1 MNGPVLPT
9 GAEYERLLCALR
21 LETPWAVAGL
31 DPAEAAADRPAEPR
45 SEAAPVRAETWES
58 VVEVIDR
65 IARSD
70 GDRIALGDGQQTCT
84 YRQLLARTERLAA
97 RLRTAGVRRGDVVAV
112 TLERGS
118 AFAEVALAVWRAG
131 GAFLPLKPGDP
142 LAWREQAARAS
153 GARVAVAASSD
164 PAWPGVAHLV
174 WPEAETDRKDPERR
188 DELEDR
194 DAPEDRDTP
203 EGRVTPEDRDT
214 PDGLAGSGPAS
225 PTSPE
230 VPAPGDLAYLI
241 ATSGS
246 TGEPKL
252 VMLEHR
258 GVANLVRAQ
267 AETLP
272 ALGPGSRVLQFSHPT
287 FDGAV
292 FDLLLA
298 LAHGGRLEA
307 ITDAETSGEP
317 LAAALRR
324 RRVTHAVLPA
334 AVLRTLGSERFDDLD
349 VVLSVGD
356 VCLPETARLW
366 STRHRFFNGYGPS
379 ETTVCATLH
388 QGDAGSGAERVP
400 LGRPVGGVRV
410 VVLDDELR
418 PVPVGEVG
426 ELCIGGAGVGR
437 GYLGRPAQT
446 AEAFVPDPFS
456 AVPGARL
463 YRTGDLGRLLPGGGT
478 EFLGRR
484 DNELKIRGVRIR
496 LDDIQN
502 ALAALPG
509 VRDAVAVAAGAAGQG
524 DRNLVGYAVAEPG
537 HRPTG
542 AGLRAELARRLPA
555 HLLPGAVLVLDAW
568 PLTASGKV
576 DRSRLPDPHAAGDYR
591 AARTPAEE
599 VLTSLA
605 ADLFGLDRVG
615 RDDSFLALGGNS
627 LLATRFAAR
636 AEAAL
641 GRRLPLAALLSGATL
656 AELATAGEP
665 AAAEDGEPLPP
676 AVPGPVRGR
685 PDGARRVPSFA
696 QERIWLMQELR
707 PDSLAYHAQA
717 ALRIGGPL
725 DPDTLSAA
733 LTDLVRRHEVLRS
746 RFHNDGGRL
755 RCTVEPPA
763 PVELPLLDLSDRPAD
778 LQGKLLG
785 EAVERFV
792 VRPFALDGEP
802 LVRWLLIRLGE
813 QEHVL
818 VHAEHHLVH
827 DGWSFNVFLREL
839 VEGCLDHQRYGE
851 IRRPEPEIQYYDHA
865 RWQREWCGGPEAQ
878 RQRDFWRRE
887 LDGASTMLPLPRRA
901 SAAGRRFVGAAP
913 RVEIDAELAR
923 ALEALGRRHGHSLY
937 AVLLAAFFALL
948 ARSTG
953 ADDVLVG
960 SGVANRRWQNTEDLM
975 GMFVNTVVLR
985 GRTADDPAFAALL
998 DRVGQTV
1005 RTALDHQDLPFED
1018 ILAQSR
1024 AEHVPGV
1031 NPLVQAS
1038 FSFHDAMPG
1047 RLGAAPFSLDVI
1059 EGLGT
1064 GSAKFDLNLIAFPR
1078 YYAAGCIGRGPGNVL
1093 RVPASDGPVPPS
1105 PAAALDGITVSWEFD
1120 SDQLEAGFVT
1130 GLMRAYQEILRA
1142 VVRAPQTVLSE
1153 LALVSD
1159 EQRERLLRRA
1169 LGRQDEPSAD
1179 RVPEVVAEW
1188 VARTPEAPAVSADD
1202 QDLTYRQLWS
1212 RASELAA
1219 VLGEAGVG
1227 RGDVVALH
1235 LPRSARLVVAM
1246 LATLMAG
1253 AGSLTLDPTHP
1264 SARLAALLEDSGART
1279 VLADPDDAAQVPVGR
1294 WQVLTP
1300 RPDPSSTPPPGA
1312 PAPGSPRDLAHV
1324 VYTSGSTGRP
1334 KGVQIEHRSL
1344 VARLR
1349 SSDMAAPSPG
1359 RRVLAT
1365 NATVFDVFTME
1376 VWSALLNGAALHLL
1390 PAAAGPQEIARRIVR
1405 HDISHLTLVTP
1416 LLRVMTETAPDALA
1430 RLQALVVGGDTAPPD
1445 AVRAALELGTRRLF
1459 NSYGPTEVTV
1469 YATAFE
1475 ASAAERIGSEVPVG
1489 RPVSNSHTVLLD
1501 DRLNLVPDGFVG
1513 EICVGGPGVAR
1524 GYLGRPAETAERF
1537 VPDPYSPE
1545 PGARLYRTGD
1555 RGQWLPDGN
1564 LRFLGRLD
1572 HQVKIRGFRIEPEE
1586 VRAALTA
1593 LAGVREAEVVAHRA
1607 GEPEA
1612 RLVGYA
1618 QPEPG
1623 VLLEPAALRAA
1634 LTGLLPGHLVPESV
1648 LIVESWPR
1656 GATGKVDRSRL
1667 PVPPPPTVTTQG
1679 RPADHGPVA
1688 EVLARVLAELLEL
1701 PEIGADDDFFQLGG
1715 HSLLAMRYAAKA
1727 GRALERDIDLA
1738 TVLAHPTVARLS
1750 AALHTAAAPP
1760 ALAEPLRRLP
1770 RRIPDAAAR
1779 APR

>member
-1 MNGPVLPT
+1 MNGPALPT
-9 GAEYERLLCALR
+9 GAEYGQLLGALR
-21 LETPWAVAGL
+21 LETPWAAVALGPVE
-31 DPAEAAADRPAEPR
+31 DTADRPAEPPT
-45 SEAAPVRAETWES
+45 AAPVPTDAW
-58 VVEVIDR
+58 VPAGEVIDR
-65 IARSD
+65 IARAD
-70 GDRIALGDGQQTCT
+70 GDRIALGDGRRTWT
-84 YRQLLARTERLAA
+84 YRQLRSRTESLAE
-97 RLRTAGVRRGDVVAV
+97 RLRRAGVRRGDVVVV
-112 TLERGS
+112 TMERGS
-118 AFAEVALAVWRAG
+118 AFAEVALAVWKAG

-153 GARVAVAASSD
+153 GARVAVAASAE
-164 PAWPGVAHLV
+164 PALPGVAHLV
-174 WPEAETDRKDPERR
+174 WPDP
-188 DELEDR
+188 DPDP
-194 DAPEDRDTP
+194 DAGPN
-203 EGRVTPEDRDT
+203 
-214 PDGLAGSGPAS
+214 PAS
-225 PTSPE
+225 DSAPGSDSDSDSGREGQEETAGRE
-230 VPAPGDLAYLI
+230 GTAPGDLAYLV

-334 AVLRTLGSERFDDLD
+334 AVLRTLGPEPFDDLD

-366 STRHRFFNGYGPS
+366 SSRHRFFNGYGPS

-388 QGDAGSGAERVP
+388 RGDADAGAERVP
-400 LGRPVGGVRV
+400 VGPPVGGVRV
-410 VVLDDELR
+410 VVLDDDLR
-418 PVPVGEVG
+418 PVPAGEVG

-437 GYLGRPAQT
+437 GYLGRPGPT

-456 AVPGARL
+456 TVPGARL

-509 VRDAVAVAAGAAGQG
+509 VRDAVAVAAGTAGEG

-576 DRSRLPDPHAAGDYR
+576 DRSRLPDPHPAAGYR
-591 AARTPAEE
+591 AARTAAEE
-599 VLTSLA
+599 TLTSLA
-605 ADLFGLDRVG
+605 ADLFGLGRVG

-656 AELATAGEP
+656 AELAAAG
-665 AAAEDGEPLPP
+665 DGGPPPP

-685 PDGARRVPSFA
+685 PEGSRRVPSFA

-725 DPDTLSAA
+725 DPDVLSAV

-746 RFHNDGGRL
+746 RFHNDDGRL
-755 RCTVEPPA
+755 RCTVEPPR
-763 PVELPLLDLSDRPAD
+763 PVELPLLDLSGRPAG

-792 VRPFALDGEP
+792 VRPFALDAEP
-802 LVRWLLIRLGE
+802 LVRWLLIRLGG

-839 VEGCLDHQRYGE
+839 VEGCLDHRRYGE
-851 IRRPEPEIQYYDHA
+851 VRRPEPEIQYYDHA
-865 RWQREWCGGPEAQ
+865 RWQREWCLGPEAQ
-878 RQRDFWRRE
+878 RQRDFWRQE
-887 LDGASTMLPLPRRA
+887 LAGAATMLPLPRRA
-901 SAAGRRFVGAAP
+901 AAAGRRFVGAAP

-948 ARSTG
+948 SRSTG
-953 ADDVLVG
+953 AEDVLVG

-985 GRTADDPAFAALL
+985 GRTADDPPFAALL
-998 DRVGQTV
+998 DQVGHTV
-1005 RTALDHQDLPFED
+1005 RAALDHQDLPFEE

-1078 YYAAGCIGRGPGNVL
+1078 YRAAGCTGRGPGNVL
-1093 RVPASDGPVPPS
+1093 QVPASDGPVPPS

-1120 SDQLEAGFVT
+1120 SDQLGAGFVT
-1130 GLMRAYQEILRA
+1130 GLMHAYQEILRA
-1142 VVRAPQTVLSE
+1142 VVRAPRTALSE

-1159 EQRERLLRRA
+1159 AERERLLRRA
-1169 LGRQDEPSAD
+1169 AGRQDEPSAD

-1188 VARTPEAPAVSADD
+1188 VARTPQAPAVSADD
-1202 QDLTYRQLWS
+1202 EELTYRQLWL
-1212 RASELAA
+1212 RAGELAA
-1219 VLGEAGVG
+1219 VLIESGVG

-1246 LATLMAG
+1246 LATLMTG

-1264 SARLAALLEDSGART
+1264 PARLAALLEDSGTRT
-1279 VLADPDDAAQVPVGR
+1279 VLADPDGAGRLPAGR
-1294 WQVLTP
+1294 WQILTP
-1300 RPDPSSTPPPGA
+1300 RPDPSYTGPPGA
-1312 PAPGSPRDLAHV
+1312 PAPGGPRDLAHV
-1324 VYTSGSTGRP
+1324 IYTSGSTGRP

-1344 VARLR
+1344 IARLR
-1349 SSDMAAPSPG
+1349 ASDMAAPGPG

-1365 NATVFDVFTME
+1365 NATVFDVFAME

-1405 HDISHLTLVTP
+1405 HDISHMTLVTP

-1445 AVRAALELGTRRLF
+1445 VVRAALALGTRRLV

-1475 ASAAERIGSEVPVG
+1475 ADDAGRIGSEVPVG
-1489 RPVSNSHTVLLD
+1489 RPVSNAHLVLLD
-1501 DRLNLVPDGFVG
+1501 DRLNLVPDGFAG

-1537 VPDPYSPE
+1537 VPDPYSAE

-1586 VRAALTA
+1586 VRAALAA

-1607 GEPEA
+1607 GEPQA

-1618 QPEPG
+1618 RARPG
-1623 VLLEPAALRAA
+1623 GVLEPAALRAA
-1634 LTGLLPGHLVPESV
+1634 LAERLPGHLVPESI
-1648 LIVESWPR
+1648 LIVEDWPR

-1667 PVPPPPTVTTQG
+1667 PVPPPPAVTPQG
-1679 RPADHGPVA
+1679 RPADHGPAA
-1688 EVLARVLAELLEL
+1688 EVLARVLAELLDL
-1701 PEIGADDDFFQLGG
+1701 PEVGAEDDFFQLGG
-1715 HSLLAMRYAAKA
+1715 HSLLAMRYAATA
-1727 GRALERDIDLA
+1727 GRALGLDIDLA

-1750 AALHTAAAPP
+1750 AALGTTAAPP
-1760 ALAEPLRRLP
+1760 APAEPPRRLP
-1770 RRIPDAAAR
+1770 RRVPAPAAR
-1779 APR
+1779 TQR

>member
-1 MNGPVLPT
+1 MNGLSLPT
-9 GAEYERLLCALR
+9 GAEYERLLGSLR
-21 LETPWAVAGL
+21 LRTTWAVAGL
-31 DPAEAAADRPAEPR
+31 DFAEDSADRSAGPLPAP
-45 SEAAPVRAETWES
+45 APAPASADAWVSAG
-58 VVEVIDR
+58 EVIDL
-65 IARSD
+65 IARAN
-70 GDRIALGDGQQTCT
+70 GDRIALGDGRRTWT
-84 YRQLLARTERLAA
+84 YRQLHARKECLAG
-97 RLRTAGVRRGDVVAV
+97 RLREAGVRRGDVVAV
-112 TLERGS
+112 TLERGV
-118 AFAEVALAVWRAG
+118 AFAEAALAVWAAG

-142 LAWREQAARAS
+142 LAWREQAARAA
-153 GARVAVAASSD
+153 GARVAVSASAES
-164 PAWPGVAHLV
+164 ALPGVAQLM
-174 WPEAETDRKDPERR
+174 WPGPGPESDREG
-188 DELEDR
+188 LEGLEEP
-194 DAPEDRDTP
+194 A
-203 EGRVTPEDRDT
+203 
-214 PDGLAGSGPAS
+214 GLAGAGPVS
-225 PTSPE
+225 PVEPE
-230 VPAPGDLAYLI
+230 RVAPGDLAYVI

-267 AETLP
+267 AGTLP

-307 ITDAETSGEP
+307 VTDSETSGEP
-317 LAAALRR
+317 LAAVLRR
-324 RRVTHAVLPA
+324 RRITHAVLPA
-334 AVLRTLGSERFDDLD
+334 AVLRTLDAEQFDDLD

-366 STRHRFFNGYGPS
+366 SARHRFFNGYGPS

-388 QGDAGSGAERVP
+388 PGEADPGAERVP
-400 LGRPVGGVRV
+400 VGRPVEGVRV
-410 VVLDDELR
+410 VVLDDDLE
-418 PVPVGEVG
+418 PAAVGDVG
-426 ELCIGGAGVGR
+426 ELCVGGAGVGR
-437 GYLGRPAQT
+437 GYLGRPALT

-456 AVPGARL
+456 TVPGARL
-463 YRTGDLGRLLPGGGT
+463 YRTGDLGRLLPGGGV

-484 DNELKIRGVRIR
+484 DNQLKIRGVRIR
-496 LDDIQN
+496 LDDIEN

-509 VRDAVAVAAGAAGQG
+509 VRDAAAVAIGAAGRG

-555 HLLPGAVLVLDAW
+555 HLLPGAVLVLDDW
-568 PLTASGKV
+568 PLTPSGKV
-576 DRSRLPDPHAAGDYR
+576 DRSRLPDPRTGAEYQ
-591 AARTPAEE
+591 AARTPDEE

-605 ADLFGLDRVG
+605 AALFGHGRVG
-615 RDDSFLALGGNS
+615 RDDNFLALGGNS

-641 GRRLPLAALLSGATL
+641 GRRLPLAAVLSGATL
-656 AELATAGEP
+656 AELAAVQGGE
-665 AAAEDGEPLPP
+665 LPP
-676 AVPGPVRGR
+676 AVPGPVRGL
-685 PDGARRVPSFA
+685 PDGPRRVPSFA
-696 QERIWLMQELR
+696 QERIWLMQQLR

-717 ALRIGGPL
+717 ALRIGGVL
-725 DPDTLSAA
+725 DPNALSAA

-746 RFHNDGGRL
+746 RFHNDGGL
-755 RCTVEPPA
+755 LHCTVEPA
-763 PVELPLLDLSDRPAD
+763 RPVELPLLDLSDEPAD
-778 LQGKLLG
+778 RQEGLLG

-792 VRPFALDGEP
+792 MRPFALDSEP
-802 LVRWLLIRLGE
+802 LVRWLLIRLGG

-851 IRRPEPEIQYYDHA
+851 VRRPEPEIQYYDHA
-865 RWQREWCGGPEAQ
+865 RWQREWCGGPEAR
-878 RQRDFWRRE
+878 RQRDFWRHE
-887 LDGASTMLPLPRRA
+887 LAGASTMLPLPRRA
-901 SAAGRRFVGAAP
+901 TAADRRFVGAAP
-913 RVEIDAELAR
+913 RVEIDGELAR

-960 SGVANRRWQNTEDLM
+960 SGVANRRWQSTEDLM

-985 GRTADDPAFAALL
+985 GRMADDPTFAALL
-998 DRVGQTV
+998 DRVGHSV
-1005 RTALDHQDLPFED
+1005 HAALDHQDLPFED
-1018 ILAQSR
+1018 ILAQSQ

-1078 YYAAGCIGRGPGNVL
+1078 YFAAGCIGRGPGNVL

-1105 PAAALDGITVSWEFD
+1105 PGAALDGITVSWEFD
-1120 SDQLEAGFVT
+1120 SDQLETGFVS
-1130 GLMRAYQEILRA
+1130 GLMRAYREILRA
-1142 VVRAPQTVLSE
+1142 VVRAPRTVLSE
-1153 LALVSD
+1153 LPLVSTEERD
-1159 EQRERLLRRA
+1159 RLLRRA
-1169 LGRQDEPSAD
+1169 LGRQDEPSTD
-1179 RVPEVVAEW
+1179 RVTDVVAQW
-1188 VARTPEAPAVSADD
+1188 VAAAPQAPAVSADD
-1202 QDLTYRQLWS
+1202 ETLTYSQLWL

-1219 VLGEAGVG
+1219 FLGDSGVG

-1246 LATLMAG
+1246 LATLMTG
-1253 AGSLTLDPTHP
+1253 AASLTLDPTHP
-1264 SARLAALLEDSGART
+1264 PARLAALLDDSGART
-1279 VLADPDDAAQVPVGR
+1279 VLADPGEAARLPVGR
-1294 WQVLTP
+1294 WQTLTP
-1300 RPDPSSTPPPGA
+1300 RPDPSYDRPPAVPE
-1312 PAPGSPRDLAHV
+1312 PGSPRDLAHV
-1324 VYTSGSTGRP
+1324 IYTSGSTGRP
-1334 KGVQIEHRSL
+1334 KGVEVEHRSL

-1349 SSDMAAPSPG
+1349 SSDMTALGPG
-1359 RRVLAT
+1359 RSVLAT

-1390 PAAAGPQEIARRIVR
+1390 PASAGPQEIARRIVR
-1405 HDISHLTLVTP
+1405 HRISHLTLVTP
-1416 LLRVMTETAPDALA
+1416 LLRVMLETAPEALA
-1430 RLQALVVGGDTAPPD
+1430 QLQSLVIGGEAAPPD
-1445 AVRAALELGTRRLF
+1445 AVRATLELGTRRLV
-1459 NSYGPTEVTV
+1459 NGYGPTEVTV

-1475 ASAAERIGSEVPVG
+1475 TSAAERIGAEVPIG
-1489 RPVSNSHTVLLD
+1489 RPVSNSHVVLLD
-1501 DRLNLVPDGFVG
+1501 DGLNLVPDGSVG

-1524 GYLGRPAETAERF
+1524 GYLGRPAETAGRF
-1537 VPDPYSPE
+1537 VPDPYSTE

-1586 VRAALTA
+1586 VRAALA
-1593 LAGVREAEVVAHRA
+1593 AQDGVREAAVVAHRS
-1607 GEPEA
+1607 GGSEA

-1618 QPEPG
+1618 HPEPG
-1623 VLLEPAALRAA
+1623 RRLEPAALWAA
-1634 LTGLLPGHLVPESV
+1634 LAELLPGYLVPETILV
-1648 LIVESWPR
+1648 VEHWPL
-1656 GATGKVDRSRL
+1656 GATGKLDRSRL
-1667 PVPPPPTVTTQG
+1667 PVPPPAVTGSG
-1679 RPADHGPVA
+1679 RPADHGYAA

-1701 PEIGADDDFFQLGG
+1701 PEVGADDDFFQLGG

-1727 GRALERDIDLA
+1727 GQALERDIDLA

-1750 AALHTAAAPP
+1750 AALHTVAAPP
-1760 ALAEPLRRLP
+1760 AERPHRLS
-1770 RRIPDAAAR
+1770 RRIPDPAIR
-1779 APR
+1779 AQR

>member
-1 MNGPVLPT
+1 MNGPDLPT
-9 GAEYERLLCALR
+9 GAEYERLLPALR
-21 LETPWAVAGL
+21 LETSWAVAGL
-31 DPAEAAADRPAEPR
+31 DPVEKTADRPAEHRPASAPAR
-45 SEAAPVRAETWES
+45 VEAWVPAG
-58 VVEVIDR
+58 EVIDR
-65 IARSD
+65 IARAD
-70 GDRIALGDGQQTCT
+70 GDRIALGDGHRTWT
-84 YRQLLARTERLAA
+84 YRQLRISSERLAG

-112 TLERGS
+112 TLERGP
-118 AFAEVALAVWRAG
+118 AFAEAVLAVWRAG

-142 LAWREQAARAS
+142 LAWREQAARAA
-153 GARVAVAASSD
+153 GVRVSVAASAES
-164 PAWPGVAHLV
+164 ALPGVAHLA
-174 WPEAETDRKDPERR
+174 WPESESEP
-188 DELEDR
+188 DR
-194 DAPEDRDTP
+194 DGVAGTGAASPVEP
-203 EGRVTPEDRDT
+203 EG
-214 PDGLAGSGPAS
+214 A
-225 PTSPE
+225 
-230 VPAPGDLAYLI
+230 APGDLAYLI

-258 GVANLVRAQ
+258 GVANLVRVQ

-307 ITDAETSGEP
+307 ITDTETSGEP

-334 AVLRTLGSERFDDLD
+334 AVLRTLGTEQFDDLD

-388 QGDAGSGAERVP
+388 QGDADSRAERVP
-400 LGRPVGGVRV
+400 VGRPVGGVRV
-410 VVLDDELR
+410 VVLDDDLR

-437 GYLGRPAQT
+437 GYLGRPGPT

-456 AVPGARL
+456 DVPGARL

-509 VRDAVAVAAGAAGQG
+509 VRDAVAVATGAAGQG

-542 AGLRAELARRLPA
+542 DGLRAELARRLPA
-555 HLLPGAVLVLDAW
+555 HLLPGTVMVLDAW

-576 DRSRLPDPHAAGDYR
+576 DRSRLPDPHAAADYR

-599 VLTSLA
+599 ALVSLA
-605 ADLFGLDRVG
+605 ADLFGLARVG

-656 AELATAGEP
+656 AELAVAGSGGP
-665 AAAEDGEPLPP
+665 RPP

-685 PDGARRVPSFA
+685 PDGPRRVPSYA

-725 DPDTLSAA
+725 DPDTLSAV

-755 RCTVEPPA
+755 RCTVEPPW
-763 PVELPLLDLSDRPAD
+763 PVKLPLLDLSEQPASV
-778 LQGKLLG
+778 QGKLLG
-785 EAVERFV
+785 EAVEDFV

-802 LVRWLLIRLGE
+802 LVRWLLVRLRA

-851 IRRPEPEIQYYDHA
+851 IRRPELEIQYYDHA
-865 RWQREWCGGPEAQ
+865 RWQREWSEGPEAQ
-878 RQRDFWRRE
+878 RQRAFWRGE
-887 LDGASTMLPLPRRA
+887 LAGASTMLPLPRRA
-901 SAAGRRFVGAAP
+901 AAAGRRFVGAAP

-953 ADDVLVG
+953 AEDVLVG

-985 GRTADDPAFAALL
+985 GRMADDPTFAALL
-998 DRVGQTV
+998 DRVGHTV
-1005 RTALDHQDLPFED
+1005 HAALDHQDLPFED
-1018 ILAQSR
+1018 VLAQSQ

-1031 NPLVQAS
+1031 NPLVQAA

-1047 RLGAAPFSLDVI
+1047 RLSAAPFSLDVI

-1078 YYAAGCIGRGPGNVL
+1078 HSAAGCIGRGPGNVL
-1093 RVPASDGPVPPS
+1093 RVPASDGPVAPS

-1120 SDQLEAGFVT
+1120 SDQLDRGFVT

-1142 VVRAPQTVLSE
+1142 VVRDPRTVLSE
-1153 LALVSD
+1153 LPLVSD

-1179 RVPEVVAEW
+1179 RVPEVVAQW
-1188 VARTPEAPAVSADD
+1188 VARTPQAPAVSADD
-1202 QDLTYRQLWS
+1202 ETLTYRQLWL
-1212 RASELAA
+1212 RATELAA
-1219 VLGEAGVG
+1219 VLGESGVG
-1227 RGDVVALH
+1227 PGDVVALH
-1235 LPRSARLVVAM
+1235 LPRSTRLVVAM

-1253 AGSLTLDPTHP
+1253 AGSLNLDPTHP
-1264 SARLAALLEDSGART
+1264 PARLAALLDDSGART
-1279 VLADPDDAAQVPVGR
+1279 VLADPDGATRLPAGPWR
-1294 WQVLTP
+1294 ILTP
-1300 RPDPSSTPPPGA
+1300 RPDPSYVGPPGA

-1324 VYTSGSTGRP
+1324 IYTSGSTGRP

-1349 SSDMAAPSPG
+1349 SSDMAAPGPG
-1359 RRVLAT
+1359 QSVLAT

-1405 HDISHLTLVTP
+1405 HRISHVTLVTP
-1416 LLRVMTETAPDALA
+1416 LLRVMVETAPEALA
-1430 RLQALVVGGDTAPPD
+1430 RLQALVVGGDIAPPD
-1445 AVRAALELGTRRLF
+1445 AVQAALDLGTRRLF

-1469 YATAFE
+1469 YATAFD
-1475 ASAAERIGSEVPVG
+1475 AGAAELTGSEVPIG

-1501 DRLNLVPDGFVG
+1501 ERLNLVPDGFVG

-1537 VPDPYSPE
+1537 VPDPYSTE

-1555 RGQWLPDGN
+1555 RGQWLADGN

-1586 VRAALTA
+1586 ARAALAA
-1593 LAGVREAEVVAHRA
+1593 LAGVREAAVVAHRA
-1607 GEPEA
+1607 GGAEA

-1623 VLLEPAALRAA
+1623 STLEPAALRAA
-1634 LTGLLPGHLVPESV
+1634 LAALLPGHLVPEAI
-1648 LIVESWPR
+1648 LIVESWPL
-1656 GATGKVDRSRL
+1656 GATGKLDRSRL
-1667 PVPPPPTVTTQG
+1667 PVPPPPTVTASG
-1679 RPADHGPVA
+1679 RPADHGPAA

-1701 PEIGADDDFFQLGG
+1701 PEVGADDDFFQLGG

-1727 GRALERDIDLA
+1727 GRALDRDIDLA

-1770 RRIPDAAAR
+1770 RRIPDAAAQAQR
-1779 APR
+1779 

>member
-1 MNGPVLPT
+1 MNGPDLPT
-9 GAEYERLLCALR
+9 GAEYERLLSALR
-21 LETPWAVAGL
+21 LETTWAVAGL
-31 DPAEAAADRPAEPR
+31 DPADGGQERPAESLR
-45 SEAAPVRAETWES
+45 VTAPARPDVW
-58 VVEVIDR
+58 VPVGEVIDR
-65 IARSD
+65 VSRSD
-70 GDRIALGDGQQTCT
+70 GDRIALGDGSRTVT
-84 YRQLLARTERLAA
+84 YRQLRTRTEYLAGS
-97 RLRTAGVRRGDVVAV
+97 LRNAGVRRGDVVAV
-112 TLERGS
+112 TLERGV
-118 AFAEVALAVWRAG
+118 AFAEVVLAVWRAG

-142 LAWREQAARAS
+142 AAWREQAARAA
-153 GARVAVAASSD
+153 GVRVAVAA
-164 PAWPGVAHLV
+164 PAEPTLPGVTHLV
-174 WPEAETDRKDPERR
+174 WPEPDPEPTRA
-188 DELEDR
+188 
-194 DAPEDRDTP
+194 DAEGIENAGPDT
-203 EGRVTPEDRDT
+203 
-214 PDGLAGSGPAS
+214 AAPAA
-225 PTSPE
+225 PADPWRT
-230 VPAPGDLAYLI
+230 APGDLAYLI
-241 ATSGS
+241 ATSGT

-334 AVLRTLGSERFDDLD
+334 AVLRTLGSEQFDDLD

-356 VCLPETARLW
+356 VCLPETARLR
-366 STRHRFFNGYGPS
+366 SARHRFFNGYGPS

-388 QGDAGSGAERVP
+388 RIGADSRDQRVP
-400 LGRPVGGVRV
+400 VGRPVTGVRV
-410 VVLDDELR
+410 VVLDDDLQ
-418 PVPVGEVG
+418 PVPAGEVG
-426 ELCIGGAGVGR
+426 ELCIGGEGVGR
-437 GYLGRPAQT
+437 GYLGRPGPT
-446 AEAFVPDPFS
+446 AEAFVPDPFGEF
-456 AVPGARL
+456 PGARL
-463 YRTGDLGRLLPGGGT
+463 YRTGDLGRLLPDGGT

-484 DNELKIRGVRIR
+484 DNQLKIRGVRIR
-496 LDDIQN
+496 LDDVQN
-502 ALAALPG
+502 TLAALPG
-509 VRDAVAVAAGAAGQG
+509 VREAAAVAAGAAGQG
-524 DRNLVGYAVAEPG
+524 DRNLVGYVVAQPG
-537 HRPTG
+537 HRLTG

-568 PLTASGKV
+568 PLTAGGKL
-576 DRSRLPDPHAAGDYR
+576 DRSLLPDPRRAADYQ

-605 ADLFGLDRVG
+605 ADLFGLARVG

-656 AELATAGEP
+656 AELA
-665 AAAEDGEPLPP
+665 AAECAGPPRP
-676 AVPGPVRGR
+676 AVPGPVRAQ
-685 PDGARRVPSFA
+685 PDGPHRMVSFA

-725 DPDTLSAA
+725 DPDALSAA

-755 RCTVEPPA
+755 RCTVEPPG
-763 PVELPLLDLSDRPAD
+763 PVTLPRLDLGDHPAAR
-778 LQGKLLG
+778 QEQLLG

-792 VRPFALDGEP
+792 VRPFVPAAEP

-813 QEHVL
+813 HEHVL

-827 DGWSFNVFLREL
+827 DGWSFNVFLRDL
-839 VEGCLDHQRYGE
+839 VEGCLAHQRHGE
-851 IRRPEPEIQYYDHA
+851 VRRPEPEIQYYDHA
-865 RWQREWCGGPEAQ
+865 RWQREWSGTPEAE
-878 RQRDFWRRE
+878 RQRVFWREE
-887 LDGASTMLPLPRRA
+887 LAGASTVLPLPRRA
-901 SAAGRRFVGAAP
+901 AADRRFVGAAP

-948 ARSTG
+948 ARTTG
-953 ADDVLVG
+953 ADDLLVG

-985 GRTADDPAFAALL
+985 ARTADDPTFAALL
-998 DRVGQTV
+998 DRVGHTV
-1005 RTALDHQDLPFED
+1005 HAALDHQDLPFED
-1018 ILAQSR
+1018 VLAQSR

-1031 NPLVQAS
+1031 NPLVQVS
-1038 FSFHDAMPG
+1038 FSFHDAMPA
-1047 RLGAAPFSLDVI
+1047 RLTAAPFSLDVI

-1078 YYAAGCIGRGPGNVL
+1078 HSAAGCIGRGPGNVL
-1093 RVPASDGPVPPS
+1093 RIPASDGPVPPS

-1120 SDQLEAGFVT
+1120 SDQLEAGFVAA
-1130 GLMRAYQEILRA
+1130 LMRGYQEILRA
-1142 VVRAPQTVLSE
+1142 VVRAPRTALSE

-1159 EQRERLLRRA
+1159 EQRGRLLRQGQ
-1169 LGRQDEPSAD
+1169 GRQDEPSAD
-1179 RVPEVVAEW
+1179 RVPDLIARW
-1188 VARTPEAPAVSADD
+1188 SARTPDAPAVAADD
-1202 QDLTYRQLWS
+1202 DRLTYRQLWS
-1212 RASELAA
+1212 KASELAA
-1219 VLGEAGVG
+1219 TLSGSGVG
-1227 RGDVVALH
+1227 GGDLVALH
-1235 LPRSARLVVAM
+1235 LPRCAGLVVAM
-1246 LATLMAG
+1246 LATLMTG
-1253 AGSLTLDPTHP
+1253 AASLTLDPSQP
-1264 SARLAALLEDSGART
+1264 PARLAALLEDSGART
-1279 VLADPDDAAQVPVGR
+1279 VLTGPDGAPRLPAGR

-1300 RPDPSSTPPPGA
+1300 CPDPSFTAPPPA
-1312 PAPGSPRDLAHV
+1312 AAPGNPRDLAHV

-1334 KGVQIEHRSL
+1334 KGVLIEHRSL

-1349 SSDMAAPSPG
+1349 SSDMAAPGPG
-1359 RRVLAT
+1359 QNVLAT

-1376 VWSALLNGAALHLL
+1376 VWSALLNGATLHLL
-1390 PAAAGPQEIARRIVR
+1390 PAAADPQEIARRVVR
-1405 HDISHLTLVTP
+1405 DRISHLTLVTP
-1416 LLRVMTETAPDALA
+1416 LLQVLAETAPDALA

-1445 AVRAALELGTRRLF
+1445 AVRAVLELGTRRLV
-1459 NSYGPTEVTV
+1459 NAYGPTEVTV
-1469 YATAFE
+1469 YATAFQ
-1475 ASAAERIGSEVPVG
+1475 ADGADRIGTEVPIG

-1501 DRLNLVPDGFVG
+1501 DRLNLVPDGCVG

-1524 GYLGRPAETAERF
+1524 GYLGRPAETADRF
-1537 VPDPYSPE
+1537 VPDPYSTE

-1572 HQVKIRGFRIEPEE
+1572 HQVKIRGFRVEPEE
-1586 VRAALTA
+1586 VRTALAA
-1593 LAGVREAEVVAHRA
+1593 LAGVREAAVVAHRT
-1607 GEPEA
+1607 GGPEA

-1623 VLLEPAALRAA
+1623 SRPEPDALRTA
-1634 LTGLLPGHLVPESV
+1634 LAELLPGHLVPETI

-1667 PVPPPPTVTTQG
+1667 PVPPPPRVTASG
-1679 RPADHGPVA
+1679 RPTDHGPAA

-1701 PEIGADDDFFQLGG
+1701 PEVGADDDFFQLGG
-1715 HSLLAMRYAAKA
+1715 HSLLAMRYAARA
-1727 GRALERDIDLA
+1727 ARALGQDIDLA

-1750 AALHTAAAPP
+1750 AALHAPAAPP
-1760 ALAEPLRRLP
+1760 TGPPRRLP
-1770 RRIPDAAAR
+1770 RNVPGPAAR
-1779 APR
+1779 ARR